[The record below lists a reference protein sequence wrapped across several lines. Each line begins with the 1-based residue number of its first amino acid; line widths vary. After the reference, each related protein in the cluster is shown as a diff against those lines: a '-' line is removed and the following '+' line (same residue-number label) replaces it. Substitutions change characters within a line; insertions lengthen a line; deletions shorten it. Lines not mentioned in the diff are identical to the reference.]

1 MFNFLDPE
9 APNPTPHEIASSFRW
24 LGWIGFWLQALLG
37 FIPIFVV
44 IANMLFRPGIQRTG
58 VTSFGFILAIA
69 CAVALL
75 FSTYWTFRYTQM
87 GNKLEIPDQRP
98 AKNDV
103 RRDLKI
109 GLTTN
114 LGIMTAAVIIALLR
128 VGELTFKMLSVPQGS
143 TVIAPG
149 QLGTTINPGALIT
162 PSNMIAIQAMVNG
175 IAAGLVGTIVALL
188 LLYRVGQHRN
198 SYD

>member
-9 APNPTPHEIASSFRW
+9 ASNPTPQEVASSFRW
-24 LGWIGFWLQALLG
+24 IGWIGFWLQALLG

-44 IANMLFRPGIQRTG
+44 IANGLFRPGIQRTG
-58 VTSFGFILAIA
+58 ASSFSFFLAIA
-69 CAVALL
+69 CAIALL

-87 GNKLEIPDQRP
+87 GNKLEIPDLRP
-98 AKNDV
+98 AKSEV
-103 RRDLKI
+103 KRDLKI
-109 GLTTN
+109 GLITN
-114 LGIMTAAVIIALLR
+114 LGIMIAAVIIALLR

-198 SYD
+198 SYE